1 MDGHSRR
8 WRRARRKF
16 LFTTSLALF
25 LFFLQ
30 NASARPCSE
39 SDVYPGYPIQK
50 HDHKWGRPRPH
61 PHLTGPRFDD
71 PCSLLDLVNAD
82 LTADEALLLIR
93 CIRYAENGE
102 YRNLTIDQNLDGTK
116 IDGVGISSVALDGVT
131 SLGDAG
137 VTLLA
142 GYFNTTEPFPYPVQL
157 TLAAAAVSS
166 VGATAISAAVGAA
179 GSTIDLLRL
188 DWNEGIGDVGARAL
202 GNALRGNTA
211 LRTLGLERC
220 GIGDVGAAGLAASL
234 VAPSA
239 STARATVSAS
249 GGMATAAIRG
259 TGSLVRA
266 LHLEGNRIGP
276 TGAAAFANALHTS
289 RIEKLALALNPI
301 GPQGAQHLA
310 RALKQNSHL
319 RELDLADCGIGD
331 DGAEALG
338 IMLRSNTVL
347 RKLKL
352 QGNRI
357 GSRGAEAIAAAL
369 RINGALR
376 ELNLRGNN
384 LDAPA
389 GVTLLD
395 AVRHTKSTPQ
405 AGPSLSAL
413 YLEHCYVLPTLE
425 APAPMAINAT
435 LLAEV
440 ARVVAA

>member
-1 MDGHSRR
+1 M
-8 WRRARRKF
+8 
-16 LFTTSLALF
+16 
-25 LFFLQ
+25 
-30 NASARPCSE
+30 
-39 SDVYPGYPIQK
+39 
-50 HDHKWGRPRPH
+50 
-61 PHLTGPRFDD
+61 
-71 PCSLLDLVNAD
+71 
-82 LTADEALLLIR
+82 
-93 CIRYAENGE
+93 
-102 YRNLTIDQNLDGTK
+102 
-116 IDGVGISSVALDGVT
+116 
-131 SLGDAG
+131 
-137 VTLLA
+137 
-142 GYFNTTEPFPYPVQL
+142 
-157 TLAAAAVSS
+157 
-166 VGATAISAAVGAA
+166 
-179 GSTIDLLRL
+179 
-188 DWNEGIGDVGARAL
+188 
-202 GNALRGNTA
+202 
-211 LRTLGLERC
+211 
-220 GIGDVGAAGLAASL
+220 
-234 VAPSA
+234 
-239 STARATVSAS
+239 
-249 GGMATAAIRG
+249 
-259 TGSLVRA
+259 
-266 LHLEGNRIGP
+266 
-276 TGAAAFANALHTS
+276 
-289 RIEKLALALNPI
+289 ALNPI

-310 RALKQNSHL
+310 RALKQNAHL

-440 ARVVAA
+440 AKGGGGDGVKMKCEFSQY